1 MKTNARTLKEWGFW
15 NSAEVKLPEFD
26 WGAMC
31 AETGRNPVWGHFG
44 AGNIFRGVIAKL
56 QQDLLNAGLQERS
69 QCISEGCWPVP
80 ARSGQLW
87 RNWYDRKIRTLGTQ

>member
-56 QQDLLNAGLQERS
+56 QQDLLNAGLTGKVTVYFRRMLA
-69 QCISEGCWPVP
+69 GPGAVR
-80 ARSGQLW
+80 A
-87 RNWYDRKIRTLGTQ
+87 TLEELV